1 MKLTY
6 GSYDFTNNMTSYNRN
21 INILRSQTGLAAI
34 ADERWIV
41 RSKIRGTSA
50 ADITSKCNVF
60 TANMIDGFDLTFLDN
75 SNASTSD
82 FMTHAVQLNGCRVDR
97 IRWIPSAG
105 SPVQSGATFVNC
117 REVEVVFSGQRMAG
131 TTGDIMSWHESVT
144 LIGNGGPKWIM
155 VPSINGAVEPTTLI
169 DFTPYSM
176 VQMGRASG
184 LDGYPAFPDALY
196 PLFEHQEQRVQ
207 EQGTP
212 RRWGRTNALNLEYPI
227 MWKYVMESATALTG
241 LPQLFH

>member
-1 MKLTY
+1 MQLVY
-6 GSYDFTNNMTSYNRN
+6 GSYNFTNNMVSYHRY
-21 INILRSQTGLAAI
+21 INILRSQTGLPAI
-34 ADERWIV
+34 ADEKWIV
-41 RSKIRGTSA
+41 RNKIRGTSA
-50 ADITSKCNVF
+50 SDITSKCNTF
-60 TANMIDGFDLTFLDN
+60 TSQMVDGYDLTFKDN
-75 SNASTSD
+75 SGSSTSD

-131 TTGDIMSWHESVT
+131 NSGDIMSWHESLT
-144 LIGNGGPKWIM
+144 LVGNGGPKWIM
-155 VPSINGAVEPTTLI
+155 VPSINGAVEPTTLM

-176 VQMGRASG
+176 IQMGRASG
-184 LDGYPAFPDALY
+184 LGEYPLFPDAKY

-207 EQGTP
+207 ELGTP

-241 LPQLFH
+241 VPQLYH